1 MESISIFE
9 INNLNNFELI
19 DDLNN
24 KDIIMFT
31 KIKIE

>member
-31 KIKIE
+31 KIKTE